1 MKRFTSL
8 FPMLLYLAAL
18 LLMSGC
24 QRDFASWQLPWRTQE
39 RVDETTTPPAMQT
52 DDRTLVTVLAP
63 AGDEAEQASFQTL
76 IDQFQQANPAVAITV
91 TLAPDYD
98 TTLTLALAA
107 NPPPDLVVLDG
118 PRASELARLGALTPL
133 ATISSIEDI
142 HPLLRN
148 LFSLEEELFCAP
160 REVRTLALV
169 YNRSLF
175 DGAGLAY
182 PSTGWTWD
190 DLRTAAEALTNPDT
204 ATVGMALPPDFSRW
218 LPFLY
223 QAGGSVT
230 DEAMTVMTINSD
242 EASAAMTFFVMLV
255 IDGFAAAPAD
265 LESTW
270 GGEALVRGRAA
281 MAIEGNW
288 VAPFLKRNYPDLDFG
303 VAELPV
309 GPQGRATPA
318 FATCFAIPVDA
329 QNRQAAERLV
339 DYLMNP
345 ATLLSLTET
354 GYAMPPRL
362 SLHERW
368 LQMNPEQQPFLNS
381 LAYAQPW
388 RFGARFMP
396 LFSTVNSGLQQAFL
410 SVRSVAD
417 ILAEADGVGNRALAQ

>member
-1 MKRFTSL
+1 
-8 FPMLLYLAAL
+8 
-18 LLMSGC
+18 
-24 QRDFASWQLPWRTQE
+24 
-39 RVDETTTPPAMQT
+39 
-52 DDRTLVTVLAP
+52 
-63 AGDEAEQASFQTL
+63 
-76 IDQFQQANPAVAITV
+76 
-91 TLAPDYD
+91 
-98 TTLTLALAA
+98 
-107 NPPPDLVVLDG
+107 
-118 PRASELARLGALTPL
+118 
-133 ATISSIEDI
+133 
-142 HPLLRN
+142 
-148 LFSLEEELFCAP
+148 
-160 REVRTLALV
+160 
-169 YNRSLF
+169 
-175 DGAGLAY
+175 
-182 PSTGWTWD
+182 
-190 DLRTAAEALTNPDT
+190 
-204 ATVGMALPPDFSRW
+204 
-218 LPFLY
+218 
-223 QAGGSVT
+223 
-230 DEAMTVMTINSD
+230 MTVMTINSD

>member
-63 AGDEAEQASFQTL
+63 AGDETEQASFQTL

-133 ATISSIEDI
+133 PTISSIEDI

-270 GGEALVRGRAA
+270 GGEALARGRAA